1 MKLTSFKIAFTSLA
15 LAATLFSCS
24 VVTETISLE
33 TPAQTFN
40 ISDIFEGG
48 GNSATQ
54 ELNIKE
60 LLESNPM
67 ITKEK
72 MEEAILSSVTISK
85 TDSAGLSAVRG
96 AKLSF
101 SSDDLPMVAVA
112 NKNDIT
118 GADKELTLDILDDTE
133 IAEYLNPDV
142 IYVTL
147 DIDYT
152 ADQDETQVVSA
163 SIKFDVEVEAEAKE

>member
-60 LLESNPM
+60 LLEF
-67 ITKEK
+67 I
-72 MEEAILSSVTISK
+72 
-85 TDSAGLSAVRG
+85 
-96 AKLSF
+96 
-101 SSDDLPMVAVA
+101 
-112 NKNDIT
+112 
-118 GADKELTLDILDDTE
+118 
-133 IAEYLNPDV
+133 YL
-142 IYVTL
+142 
-147 DIDYT
+147 
-152 ADQDETQVVSA
+152 VVFNTS
-163 SIKFDVEVEAEAKE
+163 